1 MNAYKLMLIDPGGW
15 RASPEG
21 LLFSRLGDREASDL
35 EVSFIE
41 EEVLSV
47 LLDLNGDRA
56 SGSDDFVVVFWQF
69 NWDIVKEDVIDFF
82 KDFHQQGRFVKSLNS
97 TFLVL
102 IPKKEGS
109 KDIKDFKPISLVG
122 SLYKLLPN
130 RLKKVMSRLVNLS
143 QNAFVEGR

>member
-1 MNAYKLMLIDPGGW
+1 MEIRLQGRTTSLW
-15 RASPEG
+15 
-21 LLFSRLGDREASDL
+21 FSGNSTGILC
-35 EVSFIE
+35 
-41 EEVLSV
+41 
-47 LLDLNGDRA
+47 
-56 SGSDDFVVVFWQF
+56 
-69 NWDIVKEDVIDFF
+69 KEDVIDFF